1 MPPQLKTLLPLF
13 AVFVVLFLVARHF
26 LIPESFGKYGH
37 YRANSLDEIAA
48 LPIHYAGKAVCIE
61 CHDTE
66 AALLASDAHSVL
78 SCEVCHGPN
87 AKHADDPDY
96 KQSIIKQGTR
106 EFCGRCHSLNPARKI
121 EVINQIDIKE
131 HHPEKTNCI
140 DCHNPH
146 AVWELKE

>member
-13 AVFVVLFLVARHF
+13 AVFIVLFLVVRHF
-26 LIPESFGKYGH
+26 LIPESFGDIGH
-37 YRANSLDEIAA
+37 YRANAINEVGA
-48 LPIHYAGKAVCIE
+48 LPVNYAGKAVCMD

-66 AALLASDAHSVL
+66 AELLESDMHASL

-87 AKHADDPDY
+87 AKHAEDY
-96 KQSIIKQGTR
+96 EIKQFLVIDGSR
-106 EFCGRCHSLNPARKI
+106 DFCGRCHSLNAARKI
-121 EVINQIDIKE
+121 EVVNQIDIKE
-131 HHPEKTNCI
+131 HHPEKEKCI

>member
-1 MPPQLKTLLPLF
+1 MPVQLKTLLPLF
-13 AVFVVLFLVARHF
+13 AVFIILFLVARHF

-37 YRANSLDEIAA
+37 YRADSMDEIAA
-48 LPIHYAGKAVCIE
+48 LPVNYAGKSVCID

-66 AALLASDAHSVL
+66 AQLLASDAHAAL

-87 AKHADDPDY
+87 AKHADDPDN
-96 KQSIIKQGTR
+96 KESIVKDGSR
-106 EFCGRCHSLNPARKI
+106 PFCARCHEINQARKT

-131 HHPEKTNCI
+131 HHPEKENCI

>member
-13 AVFVVLFLVARHF
+13 AIFVVLFLVVRHF
-26 LIPESFGKYGH
+26 LIPESFGEIGH
-37 YRANSLDEIAA
+37 YRANAIEEIGAH
-48 LPIHYAGKAVCIE
+48 PVHYAGKAVCAD

-66 AALLASDAHSVL
+66 AELLKSDMHTSL

-87 AKHADDPDY
+87 AKHAEDY
-96 KQSIIKQGTR
+96 EIKQFLVKDGSR
-106 EFCGRCHSLNPARKI
+106 EFCGRCHSLNAARKI
-121 EVINQIDIKE
+121 EVVNQIDINE
-131 HHPEKTNCI
+131 HHPEREKCI